1 MLLDNNIKVTI
12 IWDKVDGLLGY
23 KDSPTDRGKNTYE
36 KLVKNRIDIKELF
49 DEKIQI
55 KTTI

>member
-23 KDSPTDRGKNTYE
+23 KDSPTDKGKYIYE

-49 DEKIQI
+49 DEKIQT
-55 KTTI
+55 KTTV